1 MNLKPASQLTLYGL
15 NDDFNELASL
25 YKILVYSK
33 LFK

>member
-25 YKILVYSK
+25 YKKKKIT
-33 LFK
+33 